1 MVDAGGS
8 YVKKFVRADDSV
20 EAFETLVLLKKE
32 VIAALQNEYEHAQR
46 ECSAINRYNA
56 PYPLGKPEG
65 ITSGNSALYGDAD
78 TFHGNGRSRSL
89 ETDPGG
95 CHNDALLKWQ
105 SPEFQSVER
114 RWNAQLQECIQCVK
128 MDMSYSNPNSV
139 SAEEIEAIQQ
149 SIEKL
154 KSAYFRAVKEREDS
168 NKLWLRLK
176 MYSNTRKE
184 ALEDICKPYCA
195 AKETPEPVEPKRVFS
210 GGPMGHPYRTIETL
224 KSSSDVQTPFIQ
236 GVMSRDNE
244 DTTTPG
250 SSQAP
255 SIEKM
260 AQRKMQ
266 QTNTAGYEMVCTSA
280 IDEFLNQTDSTELFL
295 KTAENIYIQYGDGC
309 MSLKTFNNIA
319 DFLVHSLNIP
329 AIDGAPVTRLLR
341 LYGIGNGAIIDRET
355 FVMMYWEVAHI
366 VRRALDVMQCVNLIG
381 LHVQSHLEPEQDG
394 AFVKISTIFEFR
406 KKLYSGYSCA
416 KFLATEIA
424 TGEMRVIDILTKTD
438 KVPPFELIALEV
450 ARLAQLQRQHLAL
463 YLDAFQDENSI
474 YIVSEFCRGGSLLHH
489 ISNKGEREYTTGF
502 VQVVMS
508 QVIEAL
514 LYLHCNNLV
523 HGSITIDKIMMQ
535 DNEYNQVRIRD
546 TGLKG
551 LLDTVVGGSAL
562 TMIHVAP
569 EARDGQVTHKSD
581 VWSVGAI
588 LAFLV
593 TGVAPDE
600 HMDYVQYARA
610 VEKQLYRGVIFRRDD
625 NLTDLVRKM
634 ICVDP
639 NGRPTAFEI
648 ISHPWYTN
656 TGRAANVPGYFRS
669 LIRPINRLNALKRMY
684 LDIISVLESQSS
696 LFVCR
701 IHKLV
706 DTVQLGKRLR
716 RGKAAIKDLKMALR
730 VEGLP
735 RQTIDNIMVLMLS
748 ESEGNA
754 VQHFMNALARW
765 KNGEI
770 ALAWSEFDSTLHGDR
785 ASMDI
790 AQFTRFLA
798 NTPGRLIPL
807 EESKRVINAL
817 AVDERIRWSDFVSY
831 LR

>member
-1 MVDAGGS
+1 MVDARGS
-8 YVKKFVRADDSV
+8 GVKKFAKADDSV

-32 VIAALQNEYEHAQR
+32 VISALQNEYEHAQR
-46 ECSAINRYNA
+46 ECSAINQYSS
-56 PYPLGKPEG
+56 PCPLGRPDG
-65 ITSGNSALYGDAD
+65 TASGNAALYGDSYAC
-78 TFHGNGRSRSL
+78 HGNERSRSL
-89 ETDPGG
+89 DTDSGS
-95 CHNDALLKWQ
+95 CRNDALVKWE
-105 SPEFQSVER
+105 SPEFQSLER

-128 MDMSYSNPNSV
+128 MDMSYSRPNSV
-139 SAEEIEAIQQ
+139 SAEEIDAIQQ

-184 ALEDICKPYCA
+184 ALEDICKPYCS
-195 AKETPEPVEPKRVFS
+195 AKETPEPVDTKRMFS
-210 GGPMGHPYRTIETL
+210 RGPMANPYRTIETL
-224 KSSSDVQTPFIQ
+224 KTSSEIQPPFIQ

-250 SSQAP
+250 SSQTP
-255 SIEKM
+255 SIEKI
-260 AQRKMQ
+260 AQRGVQ
-266 QTNTAGYEMVCTSA
+266 QTNGAGYQMACNSA
-280 IDEFLNQTDSTELFL
+280 IDEFLSQTDSTEIFL

-355 FVMMYWEVAHI
+355 FIMLYWEVAHV
-366 VRRALDVMQCVNLIG
+366 VRRALDVMQCVNLTG
-381 LHVQSHLEPEQDG
+381 LHVQGQPGQEQCSN
-394 AFVKISTIFEFR
+394 FVKISNIFEFR
-406 KKLYSGYSCA
+406 KKLYSGYSCS
-416 KFLATEIA
+416 KFLATEIE
-424 TGEMRVIDILTKTD
+424 TGEMRVIDIITKTD

-463 YLDAFQDENSI
+463 YLDAYQDANSI
-474 YIVSEFCRGGSLLHH
+474 YVVSEFCRGGSLLHH
-489 ISNKGEREYTTGF
+489 ISNKSEREYTTGF

-523 HGSITIDKIMMQ
+523 HGSITIDKVMMQ
-535 DNEYNQVRIRD
+535 DHEYNQVKIRD
-546 TGLKG
+546 TGLRG

-562 TMIHVAP
+562 TMMHVAP

-581 VWSVGAI
+581 VWSVGVI

-593 TGVAPDE
+593 TGIAPDE

-610 VEKQLYRGVIFRRDD
+610 VERHLDRGVIFRRDD

-639 NGRPTAFEI
+639 NSRPTAFEI
-648 ISHPWYTN
+648 ISHPWYATS
-656 TGRAANVPGYFRS
+656 GRSANVPGYFRS

-701 IHKLV
+701 IHKLM
-706 DTVQLGKRLR
+706 DTMQLGKRLR
-716 RGKAAIKDLKMALR
+716 RGKAMIKDLKMALR

-748 ESEGNA
+748 ESEANA

-770 ALAWSEFDSTLHGDR
+770 ALAWSEFDSSPHGDR
-785 ASMDI
+785 CSMDI

-798 NTPGRLIPL
+798 NTPGRLIPM
-807 EESKRVINAL
+807 EETKRVTNAL
-817 AVDERIRWSDFVSY
+817 AVEERVRWSDFVSY